1 MRVAVVGGGVLGLAT
16 AFYLTRAVPTP
27 QIEVFEAA
35 DQPGGLSTW
44 EDYGPFVWDRFYHCI
59 LPSDLHLIRFI
70 EDLGLG
76 DRLRWR
82 TTRTGLFR
90 DGRLHSISDSLEFL
104 RFPLLGMVD
113 KLRLAAM
120 LAYTSRI
127 ADWRALERERAEDW
141 LVRMCG
147 RRAYEIIW
155 GPLLR
160 AKYGDAYRRVSA
172 VAIWAAIARLYSAR
186 QPGLGKEVLGYVD
199 GGYRAVLTRV
209 IERLQAAGAAV
220 HLSAP
225 VDHVQ
230 REGGLFHV
238 AGNHGAAGFDRVAVT
253 VAPPLAARLL
263 PPETVDVAAL
273 EGLEFLGV
281 VCLALVLERSL
292 SPFYILNVADR
303 GLPFT
308 GVIEMSNLLSADQR
322 RDHHLVYVPR
332 YVPADDPLYRADTQH
347 VRALFLA
354 GLRRIFP
361 AFREAWIVR
370 DVVSRAP
377 CVQPLQVVD
386 YSRRV
391 ARTGTHDRRVPVVNT
406 SRLVNAT
413 LNNNEVVRLALDLSR
428 EVLDAR

>member
-35 DQPGGLSTW
+35 DRPGGLSTW

-90 DGRLHSISDSLEFL
+90 DGCLYSISDSFEFL

-127 ADWRALERERAEDW
+127 ADWRALERERAEEW

-209 IERLQAAGAAV
+209 IQRLQAAGATV
-220 HLSAP
+220 HLAAP
-225 VDHVQ
+225 VDKV
-230 REGGLFHV
+230 RRDGGLFHV
-238 AGNHGAAGFDRVAVT
+238 TGGTAGFDRVAVT

-263 PPETVDVAAL
+263 PPETADVAAL
-273 EGLEFLGV
+273 EGLESLGV
-281 VCLALVLERSL
+281 VCLALVLDRSL
-292 SPFYILNVADR
+292 SPFYILNVADPDV
-303 GLPFT
+303 PFT
-308 GVIEMSNLLSADQR
+308 GVIEMSNLLGTDQR
-322 RDHHLVYVPR
+322 RAHHLVYLPR
-332 YVPADDPLYRADTQH
+332 YVPAGDPLYRADAQH

-370 DVVSRAP
+370 DLVSRAP
-377 CVQPLQVVD
+377 CVQPLQVVE

-391 ARTGTHDRRVPVVNT
+391 AGTATHDPRLPVVNT
-406 SRLVNAT
+406 SRLVNTT
-413 LNNNEVVRLALDLSR
+413 LNNNEVVRLARDLSR